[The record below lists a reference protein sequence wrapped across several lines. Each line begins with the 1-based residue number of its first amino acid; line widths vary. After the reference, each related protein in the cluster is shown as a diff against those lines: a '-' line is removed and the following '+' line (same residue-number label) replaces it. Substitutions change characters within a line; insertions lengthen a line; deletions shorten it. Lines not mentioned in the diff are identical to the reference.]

1 MGNTGAG
8 GLFQTTGRGGLML
21 ASADDSVIIASG
33 DVGRNYDP
41 DAGGYHPDPD
51 NEEIYLLT
59 DGGVRFMTN
68 LQDAASYKQFIFDN
82 SGNATIP
89 GTVTATGGN
98 STQWNTAYG
107 WGNYASAPNAPS
119 ITSTTTVNET
129 IEIVFAA
136 STSTGNTAAT
146 SYEVWS
152 DGGTGSDYSLIAKIP
167 ETDIASSMSVI
178 DSSFDTD
185 GTIAYRIYAIRH
197 GAYSTA
203 ATTTHS
209 FTMPS
214 LDVSNMSVIP
224 DINNYHIQ
232 YDLPDTRFLD
242 HIEIYVDAE
251 AASGNLTRVGANLA
265 YSGDNP
271 SFTYNISSSDLDKYH
286 QFWVEV
292 VTV

>member
-1 MGNTGAG
+1 
-8 GLFQTTGRGGLML
+8 
-21 ASADDSVIIASG
+21 
-33 DVGRNYDP
+33 
-41 DAGGYHPDPD
+41 
-51 NEEIYLLT
+51 
-59 DGGVRFMTN
+59 
-68 LQDAASYKQFIFDN
+68 
-82 SGNATIP
+82 
-89 GTVTATGGN
+89 
-98 STQWNTAYG
+98 
-107 WGNYASAPNAPS
+107 
-119 ITSTTTVNET
+119 
-129 IEIVFAA
+129 
-136 STSTGNTAAT
+136 
-146 SYEVWS
+146 
-152 DGGTGSDYSLIAKIP
+152 
-167 ETDIASSMSVI
+167 MSVI

-197 GAYSTA
+197 GVYSTA

-251 AASGNLTRVGANLA
+251 AVSGNLTRVGANLA